1 MFLLKM
7 LCHPEERSDEGSAVV
22 FRRVGSEYTVGLQER
37 KCMEKLSKDN
47 RRFLTAL
54 GMTAGFMK
62 NRERMIRF
70 LTTAM
75 LIAATLSGAS
85 QAMPSTSAETL
96 NGKHV
101 VLADTVRGHA
111 AVLVAGF
118 SHEGG
123 TKVSEWMKALRG
135 DSAFAAVDVYEIA
148 MLEGA
153 PGIIRGMIKSGM
165 RKGTTPA
172 EQEHT
177 LVMTQDQKQWE
188 KFFGVADDKEP
199 YVVLLNANG
208 EVVWRGHGPV
218 ATIEP
223 QLKGALKQ

>member
-1 MFLLKM
+1 MRICK
-7 LCHPEERSDEGSAVV
+7 RIIG
-22 FRRVGSEYTVGLQER
+22 
-37 KCMEKLSKDN
+37 
-47 RRFLTAL
+47 
-54 GMTAGFMK
+54 
-62 NRERMIRF
+62 F

-75 LIAATLSGAS
+75 LIAATLRCAS
-85 QAMPSTSAETL
+85 QAMPQTAAETL

-101 VLADTVRGHA
+101 VLADAVKGHA

-123 TKVSEWMKALRG
+123 TKVGEWMKALRG
-135 DSAFAAVDVYEIA
+135 DPVLAGVDVYEIA

-188 KFFGVADDKEP
+188 KFFEVADDKEP
-199 YVVLLNANG
+199 YAMLVNANG

-218 ATIEP
+218 ATVEP
-223 QLKGALKQ
+223 QLKSALKQWGPA